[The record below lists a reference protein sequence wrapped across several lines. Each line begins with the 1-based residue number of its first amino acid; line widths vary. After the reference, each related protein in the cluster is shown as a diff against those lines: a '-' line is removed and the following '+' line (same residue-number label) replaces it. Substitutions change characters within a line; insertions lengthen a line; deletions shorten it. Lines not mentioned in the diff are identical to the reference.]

1 MSADHTG
8 SGDTGPGDTG
18 AGDTGAGDTGAGNTG
33 PDVTAAGSN
42 GAARTLRADAQRN
55 REQLLAAAVMA
66 FSRDADVTLESIARE
81 AGVGI
86 GTLYRHFPSRE
97 ALVDAA
103 YRSELARLCDS
114 VPGLLECMPADQAMR
129 TWMDRF
135 IEYMSTK
142 RGMADALKM
151 VIASGGNPFAE
162 SRSRL
167 LAAFSA
173 LLAAGAADG
182 TMRADVTSA
191 DLLASMSGVA
201 MAAGDPSQRPQA
213 GRLLDLLMD
222 GLRHGA
228 GSATGNAGSR
238 G

>member
-1 MSADHTG
+1 MAVASR
-8 SGDTGPGDTG
+8 PM
-18 AGDTGAGDTGAGNTG
+18 
-33 PDVTAAGSN
+33 
-42 GAARTLRADAQRN
+42 RADALRN
-55 REQLLAAAVMA
+55 RAQLLAAAVAA
-66 FSRDADVTLESIARE
+66 FSREDAAEVTLESVARA

-114 VPGLLECMPADQAMR
+114 VRGLLAAMPADEAMR
-129 TWMDRF
+129 TWMDLF
-135 IEYMSTK
+135 IEYMTTK
-142 RGMADALKM
+142 KGMSDALRM

-167 LAAFSA
+167 LAAFSS

-182 TMRADVTSA
+182 TMRTDLDPADV
-191 DLLASMSGVA
+191 LASMSGVSLV
-201 MAAGDPSQRPQA
+201 AATPDQRAQA

-222 GLRHGA
+222 GLRYGA
-228 GSATGNAGSR
+228 AR
-238 G
+238 